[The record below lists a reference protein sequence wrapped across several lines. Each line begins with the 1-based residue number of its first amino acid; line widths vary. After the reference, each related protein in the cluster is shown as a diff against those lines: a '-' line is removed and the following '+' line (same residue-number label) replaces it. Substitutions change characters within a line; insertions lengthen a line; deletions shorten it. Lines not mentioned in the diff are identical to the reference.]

1 VRRGNDG
8 RNSDLCSIGA
18 AHPIVTGGGWAS
30 KTRGGTM
37 AAVYPDLANKVV
49 LVTGGASGIGAAI
62 VRRFVAQKSTVLFF
76 DIQAGAGAAL
86 ADELT
91 STGLAAH
98 FARVDLTD
106 TKALQAAIAEASSRH
121 GPIEILIN
129 NAAHDE
135 RHATE
140 TVTPDYWDD
149 RIAVNLKHQFFAAQ
163 AVLPGMKAA
172 KAGAIINFGSTS
184 WMVGQG
190 GMAAYTASKSAVL
203 GLTRSLARDYG
214 PFGIRVNAIA
224 PGWIMTERQI
234 EKWLTP
240 ESEAELMRRQCLKRK
255 LMPDELARFTVF
267 LASEEASA
275 CTAQHYIVD
284 GGWV

>member
-1 VRRGNDG
+1 MTA
-8 RNSDLCSIGA
+8 I
-18 AHPIVTGGGWAS
+18 
-30 KTRGGTM
+30 
-37 AAVYPDLANKVV
+37 YPDLAGKVV

-62 VRRFVAQKSTVLFF
+62 VRAFARQKSTVVLF
-76 DIQAGAGAAL
+76 DINEEAGIGL
-86 ADELT
+86 SREL
-91 STGLAAH
+91 SGQGLAAY
-98 FARVDLTD
+98 FQRVDLTD
-106 TKALQAAIAEASSRH
+106 IPALRAGIADACKAH
-121 GPIEILIN
+121 GPTAILIN

-135 RHATE
+135 RHPTE
-140 TVTPDYWDD
+140 EVTPEYWDD

-163 AVLPGMKAA
+163 AVLSGMKAV
-172 KAGAIINFGSTS
+172 GQGVIINFGSTS

-190 GMAAYTASKSAVL
+190 GMAAYTASKSGVI

-214 PFGIRVNAIA
+214 PFNIRVNAIA

-255 LMPDELARFTVF
+255 LTPDELANFTVF
-267 LASEEASA
+267 LASDDASA
-275 CTAQHYIVD
+275 CTAQHYVVD

>member
-1 VRRGNDG
+1 MP
-8 RNSDLCSIGA
+8 A
-18 AHPIVTGGGWAS
+18 A
-30 KTRGGTM
+30 
-37 AAVYPDLANKVV
+37 YPDLANKVV

-62 VRRFVAQKSTVLFF
+62 VRRFAEQKSTVLFF
-76 DIQAGAGAAL
+76 DIQAAAGAAL
-86 ADELT
+86 AEELT
-91 STGLAAH
+91 RAGRAAH
-98 FARVDLTD
+98 FVRVDLTD
-106 TKALQAAIAEASSRH
+106 TKALQVAIADASRRH
-121 GPIEILIN
+121 GPIQVLVN

-140 TVTPDYWDD
+140 AVTPEYWDD

-172 KAGAIINFGSTS
+172 NAGVIINFGSTS

-190 GMAAYTASKSAVL
+190 GMAAYTASKSAVV

-214 PFGIRVNAIA
+214 PYNIRVNAIA

-240 ESEAELMRRQCLKRK
+240 EGEAELMKRQCLKRK
-255 LMPDELARFTVF
+255 LMPDELARFTLF

-275 CTAQHYIVD
+275 CTAQHYVVD